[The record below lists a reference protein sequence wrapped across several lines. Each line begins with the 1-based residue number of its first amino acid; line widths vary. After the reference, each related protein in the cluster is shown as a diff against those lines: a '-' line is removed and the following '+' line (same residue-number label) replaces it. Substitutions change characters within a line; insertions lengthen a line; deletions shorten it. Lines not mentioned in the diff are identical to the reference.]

1 MEGKRPIDIYTDILQ
16 YQYMPTYKNIRIKMK
31 NGKTRLQRVQVLANG
46 KYKFVK
52 NLVKGKTGSKSSKKR
67 SSGSASKK
75 VSRMGKNGKMFR
87 TLGATGALEDF
98 AWGFGGL
105 VLLGPRDPLALPAI
119 RMVQGIQGHV
129 FNRVG
134 KGRLV
139 YALIDIADLII
150 AGQASVQGIFDS
162 LRQLTKIIPA

>member
-1 MEGKRPIDIYTDILQ
+1 
-16 YQYMPTYKNIRIKMK
+16 MPTYKNIRIKMK
-31 NGKTRLQRVQVLANG
+31 NGKTRLQRVQVLASG

-52 NLVKGKTGSKSSKKR
+52 NLTSKAKTVKARSKARTSSSRGKS
-67 SSGSASKK
+67 
-75 VSRMGKNGKMFR
+75 MGKNGKMFR

-98 AWGFGGL
+98 AWGFGGIAL
-105 VLLGPRDPLALPAI
+105 MGSHPVTLPAI
-119 RMVQGIQGHV
+119 RLVQGVQGHV

-139 YALIDIADLII
+139 YAIIDLADLVIT
-150 AGQASVQGIFDS
+150 GQASVQSVFDQ

>member
-1 MEGKRPIDIYTDILQ
+1 
-16 YQYMPTYKNIRIKMK
+16 MPTYKNIRVPVGKS
-31 NGKTRLQRVQVLANG
+31 GKTRLQRVQVLASG

-52 NLVKGKTGSKSSKKR
+52 NLTKSKAKGGGSKRTSRSASSKGKS
-67 SSGSASKK
+67 
-75 VSRMGKNGKMFR
+75 VGKNSKMFR
-87 TLGATGALEDF
+87 TLGATGAIEDF

-105 VLLGPRDPLALPAI
+105 ALMGANNPVALPAV
-119 RMVQGIQGHV
+119 RLVQGIQGHI

-139 YALIDIADLII
+139 YALIDLADLII
-150 AGQASVQGIFDS
+150 AGQASIQGVFDS

>member
-1 MEGKRPIDIYTDILQ
+1 
-16 YQYMPTYKNIRIKMK
+16 MPTYKNITIPMK
-31 NGKTRLQRVQVLANG
+31 NGKTRKQRVQVLASG

-52 NLVKGKTGSKSSKKR
+52 NLVKGKGKTKTTKTRSTSSRGKS
-67 SSGSASKK
+67 
-75 VSRMGKNGKMFR
+75 MGKNGKMFR
-87 TLGATGALEDF
+87 TLGATGAIEDF

-105 VLLGPRDPLALPAI
+105 ALMGANNPVALPAV
-119 RMVQGIQGHV
+119 RLVQGVQGHV

-139 YALIDIADLII
+139 YSLIDLADLVI

-162 LRQLTKIIPA
+162 IKQLTKIIPA